1 MDKYELLTDEDLGLK
16 PSTVEQAKFEY
27 FPLGKVFNKG
37 LSEEDKKEGL
47 FKKLKN
53 SEDKNEENLKAIEDQ
68 GKEQLEEIKNINV
81 GSKPLKTISFFSAI
95 SEEAKNLTDNI
106 KVMDNWFE
114 TAQRI
119 CTKTDGKTEYNFNK
133 FKLPLKFASK
143 MYRHDI
149 TLQKAEDDQKMLKM
163 LINKLNND
171 YNPRNET
178 KIKEKD
184 GTINSAKKLFSIR
197 ENIIRAFKKGIF
209 PYIDGFQVEIETD
222 EETQEETDEETDK
235 ETDEEMDTTIMP
247 ELESEESAEQ
257 RRN

>member
-1 MDKYELLTDEDLGLK
+1 M
-16 PSTVEQAKFEY
+16 
-27 FPLGKVFNKG
+27 GKVFNKG

-47 FKKLKN
+47 FKRLKN
-53 SEDKNEENLKAIEDQ
+53 SEDKNEEKLKAIEDQ

-149 TLQKAEDDQKMLKM
+149 MLQKAEDYQKMLKL

-184 GTINSAKKLFSIR
+184 GTINSAKNCFL
-197 ENIIRAFKKGIF
+197 
-209 PYIDGFQVEIETD
+209 
-222 EETQEETDEETDK
+222 
-235 ETDEEMDTTIMP
+235 
-247 ELESEESAEQ
+247 LEKILLEHL
-257 RRN
+257 RKVFFRT